1 MAAREDVVA
10 GAAAGAHT
18 EEEEAHQRR
27 GAGLLLQ
34 ETLAASPDQDLV
46 PALNHWQ
53 LDFLLEM
60 LYFITW
66 GFVLTVTWKIMVII
80 VQQLRTPRFEYMKFH
95 LNRVTFKNKY

>member
-1 MAAREDVVA
+1 MTHHRSTGIIDIREISQQLLV
-10 GAAAGAHT
+10 
-18 EEEEAHQRR
+18 
-27 GAGLLLQ
+27 GLLLQ

-53 LDFLLEM
+53 LDLQLEM

-80 VQQLRTPRFEYMKFH
+80 VQQLKNPKFEYLKFH